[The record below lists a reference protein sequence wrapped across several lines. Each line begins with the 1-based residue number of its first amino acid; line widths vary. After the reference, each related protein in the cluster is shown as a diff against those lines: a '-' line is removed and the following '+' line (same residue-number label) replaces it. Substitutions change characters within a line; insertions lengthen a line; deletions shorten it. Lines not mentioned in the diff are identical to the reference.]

1 MAVDRDGG
9 GEGGAESDVVSLE
22 TEELTFSEQCKTLS
36 LCTA

>member
-1 MAVDRDGG
+1 MPEG

-22 TEELTFSEQCKTLS
+22 TEELSFSEQYNQTIS